1 MRPTL
6 RIVAVAVALSG
17 LAGLAGCGG
26 TPDLV
31 RLSKDSPGPDEF
43 GILPNKPL
51 AQPANFAEL
60 PAPTP
65 GGANRSDQ
73 TPLSDAVVALG
84 GRPGGATAGVQGP
97 QLIGHAARF
106 GVDPTIRSTLAQ
118 EDLAFRQRND
128 GRLLERLFGTNIY
141 FSAYERLSLDQYAE
155 LERLRRR
162 GIRTPAAPPAGV
174 E

>member
-1 MRPTL
+1 MRPYI
-6 RIVAVAVALSG
+6 RIVAVIA

-31 RLSKDSPGPDEF
+31 RLSNDSPGPDEF

-51 AQPANFAEL
+51 EQPADFAAL

-65 GGANRSDQ
+65 GGTNRSDQ
-73 TPLSDAVVALG
+73 TPLSDAVTALG

-97 QLIGHAARF
+97 QLIGYASRF
-106 GVDPTIRSTLAQ
+106 GVDGSIRATLAQ
-118 EDLAFRQRND
+118 EDLAFRQRNN
-128 GRLLERLFGTNIY
+128 GRLLERAFGTNVY
-141 FSAYERLSLDQYAE
+141 FRAYDRLSLDQYAE
-155 LERLRRR
+155 LERLRRA
-162 GIRTPAAPPAGV
+162 GIRTPAAPPPGV

>member
-1 MRPTL
+1 MRPIL
-6 RIVAVAVALSG
+6 RIVAVVA

-31 RLSKDSPGPDEF
+31 RLSKDGPGPDEF

-51 AQPANFAEL
+51 AQPTNLAEL

-65 GGANRSDQ
+65 GGANRGDQ
-73 TPLSDAVVALG
+73 TPLSDAVAALG

-97 QLIGHAARF
+97 QLIARASRF
-106 GVDPTIRSTLAQ
+106 GVDRGIRTTLAQ

-128 GRLLERLFGTNIY
+128 RRPLERLFGTNVY
-141 FSAYERLSLDQYAE
+141 FGAYERLSLDQYAE

-162 GIRTPAAPPAGV
+162 GIRTPAAPPPGAD
-174 E
+174 